1 MTIKTIFAILGFSG
15 VFLAAQTS
23 MATPRQ
29 LPFTY
34 PYETLPEG
42 AVELELY
49 GDMTPNRVLRDAA
62 GDETKGRVYEPR
74 YVLQSEFE
82 YGLTDHTELGFYQV
96 FQAEPQNGGDNSLKF
111 DGFKWRVRHRFGE
124 AGKWPVDVAVYVELE
139 TMHDEIALEE
149 KLLLSKRWGR
159 FRAMTNL
166 WIEQAIGRPYDAGT
180 KKIDLIVNPTLGAV
194 YELTPRFHPGIE
206 YWMRAY
212 LDTDSDDPI
221 EHQNRRAHHFIG
233 PTAHL
238 ALGRL
243 WWTFGAYVN
252 LSNVNNPQP
261 GEVYGPVWFR
271 SVLGLDL

>member
-15 VFLAAQTS
+15 VVLSAGNA

-42 AVELELY
+42 AVELEMY
-49 GDMTPNRVLRDAA
+49 GDMTPNRVYADPA
-62 GDETKGRVYEPR
+62 GDPTKGRLYEPR

-96 FQAEPQNGGDNSLKF
+96 FQAEPKDGGENALKF
-111 DGFKWRVRHRFGE
+111 DGFKWRVRHRFAE
-124 AGKWPVDVAVYVELE
+124 AGQWPVDVAVYVELE
-139 TMHDEIALEE
+139 TMHDEISLEE
-149 KLLLSKRWGR
+149 KLLLSKRFGDLR
-159 FRAMTNL
+159 VMTNL
-166 WIEQAIGRPYDAGT
+166 WIEQTIGRPYDAGT
-180 KKIDLIVNPTLGAV
+180 KKIDLVVNPTFGVV
-194 YELTPRFHPGIE
+194 YELTKRFHPGIE
-206 YWMRAY
+206 YWMRAF
-212 LDTDSDDPI
+212 LDASSDDPI
-221 EHQNRRAHHFIG
+221 DHQNRRAHHFIG

-238 ALGRL
+238 GLGRL
-243 WWTFGAYVN
+243 WWTVGAYVN
-252 LSNVNNPQP
+252 LSNANNPQP